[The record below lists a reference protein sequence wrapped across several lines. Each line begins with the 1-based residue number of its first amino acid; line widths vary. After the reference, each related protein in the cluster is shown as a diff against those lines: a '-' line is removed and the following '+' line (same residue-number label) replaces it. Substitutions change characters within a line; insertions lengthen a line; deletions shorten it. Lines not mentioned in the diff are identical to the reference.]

1 MSIGNRLK
9 EVRKQFEKTQ
19 TEWAE
24 MLGVSRDTINN
35 IENDRLKKPQQ
46 YDPLYKLVTEKF
58 GVSYSWLKTGEG
70 EMFLPSTKSEEIAN
84 FASHIINDE
93 NAKFKR
99 RLVLALSQLSDDQW
113 DAIEAVVDKIIEQE
127 D

>member
-1 MSIGNRLK
+1 MNSSERIKHL
-9 EVRKQFEKTQ
+9 RKNILDKTQ
-19 TEWAE
+19 EAFALE
-24 MLGVSRDTINN
+24 LGLSRANIAN
-35 IENDRLKKPQQ
+35 IENDRIALTDRTLKDICERFNVNKEWI
-46 YDPLYKLVTEKF
+46 L
-58 GVSYSWLKTGEG
+58 SGEG
-70 EMFLPSTKSEEIAN
+70 EIFAPSTKSEEIAN
-84 FASHIINDE
+84 FASQIINDE

>member
-9 EVRKQFEKTQ
+9 EVRRQFEKTQ

-84 FASHIINDE
+84 FASQIINDE

-99 RLVLALSQLSDDQW
+99 RLVLALSQLNDDQW
-113 DAIEAVVDKIIEQE
+113 DAIEAVVNKIIEQE

>member
-1 MSIGNRLK
+1 MNSSERIKHL
-9 EVRKQFEKTQ
+9 RKDILDKTQ
-19 TEWAE
+19 ESFALE
-24 MLGVSRDTINN
+24 LGLSRANIAN
-35 IENDRLKKPQQ
+35 IENGRIALTDRTLKDICERFNVNK
-46 YDPLYKLVTEKF
+46 DWVL
-58 GVSYSWLKTGEG
+58 SGEG
-70 EMFLPSTKSEEIAN
+70 EIFAPSTKSEEIAN
-84 FASHIINDE
+84 FASQIINDE

>member
-1 MSIGNRLK
+1 MNSSERIKHL
-9 EVRKQFEKTQ
+9 RKDILDKTQ
-19 TEWAE
+19 ESFALE
-24 MLGVSRDTINN
+24 LGLSRANIAN
-35 IENDRLKKPQQ
+35 IENDRIALTDRTLKDICERFNVNKEWI
-46 YDPLYKLVTEKF
+46 L
-58 GVSYSWLKTGEG
+58 SGEG
-70 EMFLPSTKSEEIAN
+70 EIFAPSTKSEEIAN
-84 FASHIINDE
+84 FASQIINDE

>member
-1 MSIGNRLK
+1 MDNIGSRIKAARKALGLTQADFGNKLGLKPNTITSYETGNRTPADAIIISICK
-9 EVRKQFEKTQ
+9 EYK
-19 TEWAE
+19 
-24 MLGVSRDTINN
+24 VSR
-35 IENDRLKKPQQ
+35 E
-46 YDPLYKLVTEKF
+46 
-58 GVSYSWLKTGEG
+58 WLKTGNG
-70 EMFLPSTKSEEIAN
+70 EMFVPATSREEIAN
-84 FASHIINDE
+84 FASQIINDE